1 MQHFNNAAEGTKQFH
16 EQVQVLT
23 KNLSSLNTIY
33 ELELQDTNNHLKAM
47 NKFYS
52 NLVQASDAMQG
63 SVEDAKKAHDQIAS
77 LANNLGRLNN
87 IYGNMLS
94 AMQGRANESNI
105 KGFVLK
111 N

>member
-1 MQHFNNAAEGTKQFH
+1 MSKGQGIQHFNAAAEGTKQFH

-47 NKFYS
+47 NQFYS
-52 NLVQASDAMQG
+52 NLVQASQTMQG
-63 SVEDAKKAHDQIAS
+63 SVDDAKKAHDQIAL
-77 LANNLGRLNN
+77 LANNLGRLNQ

-94 AMQGRANESNI
+94 AMQGRA
-105 KGFVLK
+105 
-111 N
+111 

>member
-1 MQHFNNAAEGTKQFH
+1 MKDAHIGAANSIQHFNQAADGTKLFH

-47 NKFYS
+47 NQFYS
-52 NLVQASDAMQG
+52 NLVNASQAMEG
-63 SVEDAKKAHDQIAS
+63 SVTDAKKAQEQIAM

-94 AMQGRANESNI
+94 AMQGRN
-105 KGFVLK
+105 
-111 N
+111 